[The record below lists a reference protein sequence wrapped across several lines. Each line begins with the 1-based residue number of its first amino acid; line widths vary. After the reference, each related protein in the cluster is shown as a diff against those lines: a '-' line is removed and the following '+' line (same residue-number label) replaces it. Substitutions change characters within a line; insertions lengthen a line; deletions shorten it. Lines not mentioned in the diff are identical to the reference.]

1 MIVQQGGGGTVAEAL
16 RAGRPVLTV
25 PFAHDQFDNGAR
37 VERLGVGR
45 MVPRSKYSVKTAEA
59 ALARLL
65 SDSSYTMA
73 AAQTA
78 ERIRAENGALTAAQA
93 LDRFAREH
101 RR

>member
-1 MIVQQGGGGTVAEAL
+1 MAEAL

-45 MVPRSKYSVKTAEA
+45 TVPRSKYSAKTAEA

-65 SDSSYTMA
+65 SEPSYATA
-73 AAQTA
+73 AAQIG
-78 ERIRAENGALTAAQA
+78 ECIRAENGAQTAAHA